1 MSECTGQYTACKTMS
16 VISTCILEYFSKYKA
31 LIYSTSVK
39 ITSDFSLAWNGP
51 MGYDTRLTLA
61 MLCTEIN
68 PEEKEYHSFLISGNN
83 RKITYYLSDVST
95 SLCHSHFNC
104 HTICTSHYSAENEVF
119 CFTTRVHLASLN
131 KHTCTRISQTQN
143 YIRT

>member
-16 VISTCILEYFSKYKA
+16 VISTCILEYFSN

-51 MGYDTRLTLA
+51 MGYGTRLTLA

-83 RKITYYLSDVST
+83 RKITYYLSDVIT

-104 HTICTSHYSAENEVF
+104 HTIYTSHYSVENEAF
-119 CFTTRVHLASLN
+119 SFTTRVHFVSL
-131 KHTCTRISQTQN
+131 KEHTCTRISQTQN
-143 YIRT
+143 YRKYIA

>member
-1 MSECTGQYTACKTMS
+1 MSECTGQCTTCKTMS

-51 MGYDTRLTLA
+51 MGYGTRLTLA

-83 RKITYYLSDVST
+83 RKITCDVIT
-95 SLCHSHFNC
+95 SHCHSHFNC
-104 HTICTSHYSAENEVF
+104 HTICTSHYSVENVIF
-119 CFTTRVHLASLN
+119 VSPHVSTSCPY

-143 YIRT
+143 LMRYIA

>member
-1 MSECTGQYTACKTMS
+1 MYNII
-16 VISTCILEYFSKYKA
+16 VIFYKA

-51 MGYDTRLTLA
+51 MGYGTRLTLA

-83 RKITYYLSDVST
+83 RKITYYLSDVIT
-95 SLCHSHFNC
+95 SFAI
-104 HTICTSHYSAENEVF
+104 HTLIVIQY
-119 CFTTRVHLASLN
+119 VH
-131 KHTCTRISQTQN
+131 HI
-143 YIRT
+143 IV